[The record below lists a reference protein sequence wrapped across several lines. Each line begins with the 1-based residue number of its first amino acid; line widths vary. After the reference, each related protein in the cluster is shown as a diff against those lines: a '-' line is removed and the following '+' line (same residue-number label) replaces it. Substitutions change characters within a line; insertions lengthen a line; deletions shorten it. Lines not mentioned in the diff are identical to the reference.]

1 MSKYTLLYM
10 KINGRAG
17 GIRLML
23 DYLKVPFEDKMFE
36 MKEWPTIKP
45 SKS

>member
-1 MSKYTLLYM
+1 MAKYTLLYM

-23 DYLKVPFEDKMFE
+23 DYLKVPFEDKTFE
-36 MKEWPTIKP
+36 MQEWFAIKP
-45 SKS
+45 SKF